1 METTLYDLKG
11 QEAGKV
17 TLPEMFETR
26 VSPALLHEVVVGFL
40 ANQRAGTAKTKSRG
54 EVSGGG
60 AKPWKQ
66 KGTGNARSGSN
77 RSPLWR
83 KGGIIFGPRPR
94 SYFQNIPQQKRRLSL
109 EMALASKAKDGKVM
123 IVDGFT
129 VSEPKTKKIA
139 EILRNLKLENSRV
152 LVVADKFDTP
162 VKTASRNIP
171 DLVLVPATS
180 INTYLVLWA
189 DKVVLTRSGLEKLE
203 KKSSAA
209 PAK

>member
-1 METTLYDLKG
+1 METTSYDLKG
-11 QEAGKV
+11 QETGKV
-17 TLPEMFETR
+17 TLPGLFEIR
-26 VSPALLHEVVVGFL
+26 VSPALLHEVVTGFL
-40 ANQRAGTAKTKSRG
+40 ANQRSGTAKTKTRG

-60 AKPWKQ
+60 SKPWKQ

-109 EMALASKAKDGKVM
+109 EMALASKAKEGNLL

-129 VSEPKTKKIA
+129 VSEPKTKKVT
-139 EILRNLKLENSRV
+139 EILRNLKLENKKV
-152 LVVADKFDTP
+152 LVVTDKFDTP

-171 DLVLVPATS
+171 GLVLAPAAS
-180 INTYLVLWA
+180 INAYLVLWA
-189 DKVVLTRSGLEKLE
+189 EKVVLTRSGLDVLG
-203 KKSSAA
+203 KK
-209 PAK
+209 